1 MISTDWPGEWWVMTG
16 MTKGQQIL
24 GRVVEIV
31 SSSFELVVNF
41 EVPEN
46 ISW

>member
-1 MISTDWPGEWWVMTG
+1 MNSSDWPWEWWAMTG

-24 GRVVEIV
+24 GTVVKII
-31 SSSFELVVNF
+31 SFSFELVVNF

>member
-1 MISTDWPGEWWVMTG
+1 MISSDWPGEWWVMTG
-16 MTKGQQIL
+16 MMKGQPIL
-24 GRVVEIV
+24 GRVVEII